1 MAVAPDLFGFC
12 RTSGQF
18 RPLSQLAFLS
28 LDLRY
33 ATERNFCRRNLYLGE
48 REAWLHLEATEALER
63 SAQDLSRRHPGWK
76 FRIYDA
82 TRPLSVQ
89 KQLFA
94 AVAGTPREAYVSD
107 PERGSL
113 HCYGMA
119 VDLGLEDADGRE
131 LDLGTPF
138 DTFDLLAQ
146 PQLER
151 TFFEQGRLL
160 SRQMNLRQA
169 LRVCMNSGGFVQN
182 PLEWWHFDLRPLEEV
197 RGKYPLVEGH

>member
-1 MAVAPDLFGFC
+1 
-12 RTSGQF
+12 
-18 RPLSQLAFLS
+18 
-28 LDLRY
+28 
-33 ATERNFCRRNLYLGE
+33 LGE
-48 REAWLHLEATEALER
+48 REAWLHQEAAEALDR
-63 SAQDLSRRHPGWK
+63 SAQDLARRHPGWK

-89 KQLFA
+89 RQLFA
-94 AVAGTPREAYVSD
+94 AVAGSPREPYVAN

-113 HCYGMA
+113 HCYGLA
-119 VDLGLEDADGRE
+119 VDLGLEDATGRE
-131 LDLGTPF
+131 FELGTAF

-169 LRVCMNSGGFVQN
+169 LRVSMNSGGFAQN
-182 PLEWWHFDLRPLEEV
+182 PMEWWHFDLFPLEQV
-197 RGKYPLVEGH
+197 KGKYPLVLGT